1 METVMYG
8 PAHTRTKYLKGN
20 GFTPHQFHYYQ
31 HKYKFTIFIASSRTM
46 GTYRHLSTSVC
57 LATIPCDQHHTLSH
71 SEVSTDLATID
82 ALEEPN
88 FRKLA
93 LIC

>member
-1 METVMYG
+1 MITGVTTE
-8 PAHTRTKYLKGN
+8 RD
-20 GFTPHQFHYYQ
+20 
-31 HKYKFTIFIASSRTM
+31 
-46 GTYRHLSTSVC
+46 SVYN
-57 LATIPCDQHHTLSH
+57 HTLFH
-71 SEVSTDLATID
+71 TDIFTDLATID